1 MFNKIEVNMDTPNS
15 VTDATFLFRRDII
28 KKMNSDMRFVG
39 IFYIIYG
46 AITCIGIITAVIG
59 VPYIK
64 MGMRLR
70 ESADSFDRYTAL
82 GDDMDLNMALEK
94 QQRFYF
100 INKIMIIIALAFVA
114 LYIIFIIVLLS
125 FMDFSSLMA

>member
-1 MFNKIEVNMDTPNS
+1 MDTPNS
-15 VTDATFLFRRDII
+15 VTDVTFLFRRDII
-28 KKMNSDMRFVG
+28 KKMNTDMRFVG
-39 IFYIIYG
+39 MFYIIYG
-46 AITCIGIITAVIG
+46 AIMCIGIITALIG
-59 VPYIK
+59 VPYII

-70 ESADSFDRYTAL
+70 ESADSFSRFNEL

-100 INKIMIIIALAFVA
+100 INKIIMIVALAFFA
-114 LYIIFIIVLLS
+114 LYIILIIVFLS